1 MKINGPGESSLLLLK
16 VIKRLDQLKIPYAVI
31 GAFAAS
37 FHGFVRA
44 SLDADAVI
52 SVEGHEK
59 KLDELAASLKKDGF
73 KIELRRGDAQDPIRS
88 VVHIEDK
95 FQNRVD
101 LLTGIRGMNED
112 VFDRAVT
119 ASFVGAP
126 IKIIGVEDFIAMKVF
141 AGSPG
146 DIQDVVGVL
155 KAGAGKINLPLTR
168 QLTLRYGK
176 KELERLEKISGS
188 QD

>member
-16 VIKRLDQLKIPYAVI
+16 VIKRLDQWKIPYAII

-52 SVEGHEK
+52 SVEGHEE
-59 KLDELAASLKKDGF
+59 KLGRLTAVLKKDGS

-88 VVHIEDK
+88 VVHVQDK

-119 ASFVGAP
+119 ASFVDASV
-126 IKIIGVEDFIAMKVF
+126 KIISVEDFVAMKIF
-141 AGSPG
+141 ASSSR

-155 KAGAGKINLPLTR
+155 KIGVGKISLPYD
-168 QLTLRYGK
+168 QAIDSALR
-176 KELERLEKISGS
+176 
-188 QD
+188 